1 MFHCIVERAGD
12 GSTGADEVDI
22 SAGKDQLQELRDAAE
37 SAHSRSGARGKIRH
51 VFVACDLSSTAYGR
65 ARGSQ
70 DDAKMASARMTV
82 ATVAKELR
90 SLAGRMDAGFAR
102 VDERFAQVA
111 ERFARVDERFDGL
124 EARVD
129 SLEARFDKLENNIE
143 AKLEAFAERIEER
156 FQVVIEGLRS
166 DFQIVIDRTK
176 ATDERLSKHVR
187 DNAEEHRLM
196 QARVDELDSRIP
208 PRRHPRRRPS

>member
-1 MFHCIVERAGD
+1 MAG
-12 GSTGADEVDI
+12 
-22 SAGKDQLQELRDAAE
+22 
-37 SAHSRSGARGKIRH
+37 
-51 VFVACDLSSTAYGR
+51 
-65 ARGSQ
+65 
-70 DDAKMASARMTV
+70 ARMTV
-82 ATVAKELR
+82 ATVARELR
-90 SLAGRMDAGFAR
+90 SLAGRMDEGFAR
-102 VDERFAQVA
+102 VDEG
-111 ERFARVDERFDGL
+111 FARVDERFDGL

-129 SLEARFDKLENNIE
+129 RPEARFDRLENNID
-143 AKLEAFAERIEER
+143 AKLEAFAERVEER
-156 FQVVIEGLRS
+156 FQVVVKGLRS